1 MSRWRRPIL
10 ALLGLTA
17 PTAIA
22 LALTLALMHWHRP
35 TTHLK
40 LDLELDRVAF
50 TVARSPAR
58 SPQTPAEIMNHGRV
72 RLAQAERIRRVLID
86 RRAMEVAE
94 PTRYDRASG
103 HFPEDAWRP
112 LAIPGEA
119 VLEPSP
125 GSAGVQTSVILQPED
140 NKAPATVKVVRAGAD
155 TAVAI
160 EVGMEASGQRPW
172 LTLDLAS
179 SRSQLDLVFPKSF
192 LLFADAMK
200 LRSIAGV
207 KDPTDGL
214 SLRAP
219 TATDTLVSVLGS
231 ERGLVLQVEPAGP
244 AEALVAGIQIPVSAV
259 DFTRQGPTG
268 ERRSTLIG
276 PGSLAYPDLPA
287 KGKVD
292 LAPGEFVSIDG
303 LERARIEALGIT
315 REAGRVAL
323 RLRLDAVAS
332 WARVGVPGQPR
343 DARLSW
349 FDWLWHHP
357 WRPILFGIAVW
368 LFSTTLAGYKLWQG
382 LRSSRASS

>member
-86 RRAMEVAE
+86 RRAMEVAD

-140 NKAPATVKVVRAGAD
+140 NKAPASVKVVRAGAD

-207 KDPTDGL
+207 RDPTDGL